1 KYICYICKLI
11 RIAMVTKEENK
22 IVWCISNLTNLP
34 FKNNKFDIIL
44 NVLSPVN
51 YKRFERVLN
60 NYGMAR
66 KVC

>member
-1 KYICYICKLI
+1 
-11 RIAMVTKEENK
+11 MVTKEENK
-22 IVWCISNLTNLP
+22 IVWCISNLP

-60 NYGMAR
+60 NYGMAI